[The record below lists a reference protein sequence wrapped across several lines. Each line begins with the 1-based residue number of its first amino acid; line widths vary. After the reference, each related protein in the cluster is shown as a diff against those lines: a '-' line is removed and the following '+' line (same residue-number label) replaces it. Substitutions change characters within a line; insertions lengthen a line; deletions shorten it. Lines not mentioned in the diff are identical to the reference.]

1 MIHSIK
7 NVDAISK
14 ACHIIDKGGMI
25 IYPTD
30 TLYGLGVDATNT
42 NAVESL
48 NKLKKREQVYSI
60 IVSSLAM
67 LKKYAIIDKN
77 YVNKINNYLPGPYT
91 LILNKRES
99 NLSHLVS
106 LNLNT
111 IGIRIPM
118 HNFPLKIVEKI
129 GRPIITTSV
138 NMHNQKS
145 LYKLSDIKAT
155 FNKLDIFYD
164 ESINSNSNGSTI
176 LDFSKSKIEL
186 LRKGDGVF

>member
-1 MIHSIK
+1 MIHNIKDSNSIK
-7 NVDAISK
+7 VAGEILIN
-14 ACHIIDKGGMI
+14 GGII

-30 TLYGLGVDATNT
+30 TLYGFGVDATNT
-42 NAVESL
+42 KAIEKL
-48 NKLKKREQVYSI
+48 NILKKRKQVYSI
-60 IVSSLAM
+60 IVNSLDM
-67 LKKYAIIDKN
+67 LKKYAIIEKN
-77 YVNKINNYLPGPYT
+77 YISKISNYLPGAYT

-118 HNFPLKIVEKI
+118 HNFPLKIVENV

-138 NMHNQKS
+138 NIHNQKS

-155 FNKLDIFYD
+155 FNKVDIFYD

-176 LDFSKSKIEL
+176 LDFSKSKIEV